1 MMATRTDINGISELQ
16 QRDSRT
22 NRPICGIISDLD
34 GVAYRDDDPIPGSV
48 QAFRAWRECGVPYA
62 FVTNNSTK
70 SAAQFAAKLNGVGIP
85 ATAAQ
90 VFNTISAV
98 SILLQRRWPPETPVF
113 AIGEQPLLDA
123 LEESGYRLAGT
134 DAEVV
139 VLGFDAVA
147 AAVPSA
153 TPIVVGKPHPFMI
166 EQALKHLGTRK
177 EETVMIGDQIS
188 TDIVAGQS
196 AGLRA
201 ILIASD
207 VPFDAVEGVVP
218 DLIISSLLDL
228 VGAASGET
236 GAA

>member
-1 MMATRTDINGISELQ
+1 
-16 QRDSRT
+16 
-22 NRPICGIISDLD
+22 
-34 GVAYRDDDPIPGSV
+34 
-48 QAFRAWRECGVPYA
+48 
-62 FVTNNSTK
+62 
-70 SAAQFAAKLNGVGIP
+70 
-85 ATAAQ
+85 
-90 VFNTISAV
+90 
-98 SILLQRRWPPETPVF
+98 
-113 AIGEQPLLDA
+113 
-123 LEESGYRLAGT
+123 
-134 DAEVV
+134 
-139 VLGFDAVA
+139 
-147 AAVPSA
+147 
-153 TPIVVGKPHPFMI
+153 MI

-196 AGLRA
+196 A

>member
-1 MMATRTDINGISELQ
+1 MAWPIETTIRSRVRFRRFAPGANAACPTRSSPTI
-16 QRDSRT
+16 
-22 NRPICGIISDLD
+22 RPCV
-34 GVAYRDDDPIPGSV
+34 GV
-48 QAFRAWRECGVPYA
+48 
-62 FVTNNSTK
+62 
-70 SAAQFAAKLNGVGIP
+70 L
-85 ATAAQ
+85 TA
-90 VFNTISAV
+90 
-98 SILLQRRWPPETPVF
+98 
-113 AIGEQPLLDA
+113 
-123 LEESGYRLAGT
+123 
-134 DAEVV
+134 
-139 VLGFDAVA
+139 AVA

-196 AGLRA
+196 A